1 MDLSR
6 LDLLKTFSKLLNRN
20 PYKPLSKK
28 EIEDQSIIEKQVK
41 QDIVEFA
48 KVAKELFQDQ
58 RYEKLR
64 KQFQKITS
72 ETMRLLVHFDSPDN
86 TVYCNKMRNYQ
97 RQLKYLID
105 IFDTPQG
112 FINEASK
119 ILRGEDGRYSG

>member
-1 MDLSR
+1 MFNR
-6 LDLLKTFSKLLNRN
+6 LLNRN
-20 PYKPLSKK
+20 PYKPLSKEEK
-28 EIEDQSIIEKQVK
+28 KTQAEIENQVK
-41 QDIVEFA
+41 QEVIEFA

-64 KQFQKITS
+64 NQFQKITS
-72 ETMRLLVHFDSPDN
+72 NTMRLLVHFDIPDN

-119 ILRGEDGRYSG
+119 ILRGDDGRYNS